1 MRRVDMDAKLWVPEY
16 DNPELWHKEFWRSLQ
31 ANVKTSRR
39 GFFKSSISS
48 FLGLVAMQ
56 HFGSS
61 SLAQLDDI
69 VPRAKHC
76 IVLFMNG
83 GASQID
89 TFDPKPGTKN
99 GGPFAA
105 IPTSVKGI
113 QVSEHLSHVA
123 EQAHHLSIIRS
134 MVSREG
140 NHERARYL
148 LHTGYAPGGAV
159 KHPTLGSLTSY
170 YLDDSLSDLP
180 NCVNINAPTYAGG
193 FLGATHD
200 PFVVNDSMRPVEDL
214 SYPAQ
219 MDTHRFRERL
229 KMLRAIEKDFIA
241 KRTGRSTEAHE
252 AIYEKAD
259 QLINSPKIDA
269 FQLNDEQIAVRE
281 AYGMNKFGQG
291 CLMARRLVEAG
302 VKFVEVSLD
311 GWDTHQNNFERTK
324 ELLDMVDSAFAMLL
338 KDLSERDL
346 LDETIVLWLG
356 EFGRTPRINN
366 NDGRDHHTKGWSA
379 VVAGGGTRGGQV
391 IGGTNEDGTG
401 DVSGAVGVP
410 DLFASLC
417 FALGINPDEENYSRS
432 GRPIRVVND
441 GTVIEEL
448 FRTL

>member
-1 MRRVDMDAKLWVPEY
+1 MNTKLWIPEY
-16 DNPELWHKEFWRSLQ
+16 DTPELWHKEI
-31 ANVKTSRR
+31 SRR
-39 GFFKSSISS
+39 SFVKSGISS
-48 FLGLVAMQ
+48 FLGLIAMQ
-56 HFGSS
+56 HFGSNS
-61 SLAQLDDI
+61 FAQLEDVI
-69 VPRAKHC
+69 PRAKHC
-76 IVLFMNG
+76 IVLFMSG
-83 GASQID
+83 GASQLD

-105 IPTSVKGI
+105 IPTSATGI
-113 QVSEHLSHVA
+113 QVSEHLPNVA

-159 KHPTLGSLTSY
+159 RHPTLGSITSY
-170 YLDDSLSDLP
+170 YLEDALLDLP
-180 NCVNINAPTYAGG
+180 SCVNINSPTYSGG

-200 PFVVNDSMRPVEDL
+200 PFVVKDPMKPVEDI

-252 AIYEKAD
+252 AIYKKAD
-259 QLINSPKIDA
+259 ELINSPKIDA
-269 FQLNDEQIAVRE
+269 FRLDEEPMAIRE

-311 GWDTHQNNFERTK
+311 GWDTHQNNFDRTK
-324 ELLDMVDSAFAMLL
+324 ELLDRVDPAFAMLL

-346 LDETIVLWLG
+346 LEETLVLWLG
-356 EFGRTPRINN
+356 EFGRTPRINE
-366 NDGRDHHTKGWSA
+366 NDGRDHHTNGWSA
-379 VVAGGGTRGGQV
+379 VVAGGGTRGGQIV
-391 IGGTNEDGTG
+391 GGTNEDGSEV
-401 DVSGAVGVP
+401 VSGAVGVP

-417 FALGINPDEENYSRS
+417 FALGIDGNEENYSRS

-441 GTVIEEL
+441 GSVIEEL
-448 FRTL
+448 FKA

>member
-1 MRRVDMDAKLWVPEY
+1 MDAKLWVPEY
-16 DNPELWHKEFWRSLQ
+16 DTPELWHKEI
-31 ANVKTSRR
+31 SRR
-39 GFFKSSISS
+39 CFFKSGFTS

-61 SLAQLDDI
+61 SSAQLEDML
-69 VPRAKHC
+69 PRAKHC

-89 TFDPKPGTKN
+89 TFDPKPDTKN

-105 IPTSVKGI
+105 IPTSVEGI
-113 QVSEHLSHVA
+113 QVSEHLPQVA

-159 KHPTLGSLTSY
+159 RHPTLGSLTSY
-170 YLDDSLSDLP
+170 YLYDSLSDLP
-180 NCVNINAPTYAGG
+180 SCVNINAPTYSGG

-252 AIYEKAD
+252 AIYKKAD

-269 FQLNDEQIAVRE
+269 FQLNEEPIAVRE

-324 ELLDMVDSAFAMLL
+324 ELLNLVDPAFAMLL
-338 KDLSERDL
+338 KDLSERHL

-366 NDGRDHHTKGWSA
+366 NDGRDHHTNGWA
-379 VVAGGGTRGGQV
+379 TVVAGGGTRGGQV
-391 IGGTNEDGTG
+391 IGGTNEDGSEV
-401 DVSGAVGVP
+401 VSGAVGVP

-417 FALGINPDEENYSRS
+417 FALGIDPDEENYSRS
-432 GRPIRVVND
+432 GRPIRVAND
-441 GTVIEEL
+441 GSVIEEL
-448 FRTL
+448 FKGV

>member
-1 MRRVDMDAKLWVPEY
+1 MDAKLWVPEY
-16 DNPELWHKEFWRSLQ
+16 DTPELWHKEI
-31 ANVKTSRR
+31 SRR
-39 GFFKSSISS
+39 CFFKSGFTS

-61 SLAQLDDI
+61 SSAQLEDML
-69 VPRAKHC
+69 PRAKHC

-89 TFDPKPGTKN
+89 TFDPKPDTKN

-105 IPTSVKGI
+105 IPTSVEGI
-113 QVSEHLSHVA
+113 QVSEHLPQVA

-159 KHPTLGSLTSY
+159 RHPTLGSLTSY

-180 NCVNINAPTYAGG
+180 SCVNINAPTYSGG

-269 FQLNDEQIAVRE
+269 FQLNEEPLAVRE

-324 ELLDMVDSAFAMLL
+324 ELLNLVDPAFAMLL
-338 KDLSERDL
+338 KDLSERHL

-366 NDGRDHHTKGWSA
+366 NDGRDHHTNGWA
-379 VVAGGGTRGGQV
+379 TVVAGGGTRGGQV
-391 IGGTNEDGTG
+391 IGGTNEDGSEV
-401 DVSGAVGVP
+401 VSGAVGVP

-417 FALGINPDEENYSRS
+417 FALGIDPDEENYSRS
-432 GRPIRVVND
+432 GRPIRVAND
-441 GTVIEEL
+441 GSVIEEL
-448 FRTL
+448 FKGV

>member
-1 MRRVDMDAKLWVPEY
+1 MDTKLWVPEY
-16 DNPELWHKEFWRSLQ
+16 DTPELWHKEI
-31 ANVKTSRR
+31 SRR
-39 GFFKSSISS
+39 GFFKSGISS
-48 FLGLVAMQ
+48 FLGLIAMQ
-56 HFGSS
+56 HFGASS
-61 SLAQLDDI
+61 FAQLEDVI
-69 VPRAKHC
+69 PRAKHC
-76 IVLFMNG
+76 IVLFMSG
-83 GASQID
+83 GASQLD

-105 IPTSVKGI
+105 IPTSATGI
-113 QVSEHLSHVA
+113 QVSEHLPNVA

-159 KHPTLGSLTSY
+159 RHPTLGSITSY
-170 YLDDSLSDLP
+170 YLEDALLDLP
-180 NCVNINAPTYAGG
+180 SCVNINSPTYSGG

-200 PFVVNDSMRPVEDL
+200 PFVVKDPMKPVEDI

-241 KRTGRSTEAHE
+241 KRTGRSTKAHE
-252 AIYEKAD
+252 AIYKKAD
-259 QLINSPKIDA
+259 ELINSPKIDA
-269 FQLNDEQIAVRE
+269 FQLDEEPIAIRE

-311 GWDTHQNNFERTK
+311 GWDTHQNNFDRTK
-324 ELLDMVDSAFAMLL
+324 ELLDSVDPAFAMLL
-338 KDLSERDL
+338 KDLSDRDL
-346 LDETIVLWLG
+346 LEETIVLWLG
-356 EFGRTPRINN
+356 EFGRTPRINE
-366 NDGRDHHTKGWSA
+366 NDGRDHHTNGWSA
-379 VVAGGGTRGGQV
+379 VVAGGGTRGGQIV
-391 IGGTNEDGTG
+391 GGTNEDGSEV
-401 DVSGAVGVP
+401 VSGAVGVP

-417 FALGINPDEENYSRS
+417 FALGVDGNEENYSRS

-441 GTVIEEL
+441 GSVIEEL
-448 FRTL
+448 FKAI

>member
-1 MRRVDMDAKLWVPEY
+1 MNTKLWVPEY
-16 DNPELWHKEFWRSLQ
+16 DTPELWHKEISRRSF
-31 ANVKTSRR
+31 VKT
-39 GFFKSSISS
+39 GISS
-48 FLGLVAMQ
+48 FLGLIAMQ

-61 SLAQLDDI
+61 SFAQLENVI
-69 VPRAKHC
+69 PRAKHC
-76 IVLFMNG
+76 IVLFMSG
-83 GASQID
+83 GASQLD

-105 IPTSVKGI
+105 IPTSAKGV
-113 QVSEHLSHVA
+113 QVSEHLPNVA

-159 KHPTLGSLTSY
+159 RHPTLGSITSH
-170 YLDDSLSDLP
+170 YLEDEFLDLP
-180 NCVNINAPTYAGG
+180 SCVNINSPTYSGG

-200 PFVVNDSMRPVEDL
+200 PFVVKDPMMPVEDI

-219 MDTHRFRERL
+219 MDTNRFRERL

-241 KRTGRSTEAHE
+241 KRTGRSTEAHQ
-252 AIYEKAD
+252 AIYKKAD
-259 QLINSPKIDA
+259 ELINSPKIDA
-269 FQLNDEQIAVRE
+269 FNLDDEPIATRE
-281 AYGMNKFGQG
+281 AYGMNRFGQG

-324 ELLDMVDSAFAMLL
+324 ELLDWVDPAYAMLL

-356 EFGRTPRINN
+356 EFGRTPRINE
-366 NDGRDHHTKGWSA
+366 NDGRDHHTNGWSA
-379 VVAGGGTRGGQV
+379 VVGGGGVRGGQIV
-391 IGGTNEDGTG
+391 GSTNEDGSQV
-401 DVSGAVGVP
+401 VSGDVGVP

-417 FALGINPDEENYSRS
+417 FALGIDGDEENYSRS

-448 FRTL
+448 FKA